1 MNLKNKYIVFW
12 VFLYQIWCVAAFV
25 KVAYA
30 FFISQD
36 IILSKIAWPVET
48 GTFHQSNFRG
58 CSVDCFSVLGHVI
71 RRYAIISFLNV
82 FPPSLVLIVLL
93 EIALW
98 RFNKW
103 SGDIQEWYIILFEYA
118 FQPSY
123 CDCSLCECCDITFLI
138 YHVIAW
144 QKVHVTQ
151 WLHAIWSFSWN
162 LVYMYFLKLWHTSI

>member
-1 MNLKNKYIVFW
+1 MNLKNKYIVFC

-48 GTFHQSNFRG
+48 GTSHQSNFRA

-93 EIALW
+93 EVALW

-103 SGDIQEWYIILFEYA
+103 RDQVTYRNGISFYSNMHSNQ
-118 FQPSY
+118 
-123 CDCSLCECCDITFLI
+123 
-138 YHVIAW
+138 VI
-144 QKVHVTQ
+144 VIVVFVNVV
-151 WLHAIWSFSWN
+151 I
-162 LVYMYFLKLWHTSI
+162 

>member
-1 MNLKNKYIVFW
+1 MNLKNKYIVFC

-48 GTFHQSNFRG
+48 GTFHQSNFRAS
-58 CSVDCFSVLGHVI
+58 SVDCFSVLGHVI

-93 EIALW
+93 EVALW

-103 SGDIQEWYIILFEYA
+103 RDQVTYRNGISFYSNMHSNQ
-118 FQPSY
+118 
-123 CDCSLCECCDITFLI
+123 
-138 YHVIAW
+138 VI
-144 QKVHVTQ
+144 VIVVFVNVV
-151 WLHAIWSFSWN
+151 I
-162 LVYMYFLKLWHTSI
+162 